1 MKLMLLMVVII
12 VYQHQLEQ
20 VIVLMVGILMKTVI
34 FQLLEFGLKIM
45 MLMSMLNGPLID
57 MMLVII

>member
-20 VIVLMVGILMKTVI
+20 VIVLMVGILMKIVI